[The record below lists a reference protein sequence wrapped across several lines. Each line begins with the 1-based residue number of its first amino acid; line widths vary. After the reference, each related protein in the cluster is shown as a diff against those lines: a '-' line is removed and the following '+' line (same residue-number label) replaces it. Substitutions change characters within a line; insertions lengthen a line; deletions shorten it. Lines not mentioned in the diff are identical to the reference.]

1 MLKAMTHRTSPPPAR
16 KTRLAALTKAELIAC
31 LESLPCS
38 PEHRLET
45 CPVERLKLEL
55 STHEV
60 ELETQ
65 NEELRASQAIIE
77 EARDRYSN
85 LYEFA
90 PVGYVTLDKLGY
102 IQEINLTGAAKLD
115 SNRSA
120 VLGKPL
126 ILWLEAESHGVFH
139 QHIKHVFTTSDRVV
153 DEVLLHCTDAP
164 PRHIS
169 LVSNTV
175 THGPE
180 AMQICRTA
188 LVDIT
193 PLKDKET
200 ELTLS
205 RQQLRNLSA
214 HMDQVREDERRRL
227 AREIHDELG
236 QKLTSLRFEV
246 AMLNTGMT
254 APPSDWAHSTASLLK
269 LIDETIESVRTIA
282 SDLRPAVLDL
292 GLAAAIEWQVQE
304 LRRRTG
310 IACLLKL
317 GEQEIRLDDAR
328 ATAIFRIVQE
338 SLTNIVRHA
347 QASQIKL
354 SLRQRGDR
362 LLIQIGDNGVGMTA
376 DAMQQP
382 RSFGIAGMR
391 ERVLLLDGS
400 IEINS
405 RPGRGT
411 QLKVSIPLQD
421 RRKAAGGR
429 RKSETQGE
437 RRAET

>member
-1 MLKAMTHRTSPPPAR
+1 
-16 KTRLAALTKAELIAC
+16 
-31 LESLPCS
+31 
-38 PEHRLET
+38 
-45 CPVERLKLEL
+45 
-55 STHEV
+55 
-60 ELETQ
+60 
-65 NEELRASQAIIE
+65 
-77 EARDRYSN
+77 
-85 LYEFA
+85 
-90 PVGYVTLDKLGY
+90 
-102 IQEINLTGAAKLD
+102 
-115 SNRSA
+115 
-120 VLGKPL
+120 
-126 ILWLEAESHGVFH
+126 
-139 QHIKHVFTTSDRVV
+139 
-153 DEVLLHCTDAP
+153 
-164 PRHIS
+164 
-169 LVSNTV
+169 
-175 THGPE
+175 
-180 AMQICRTA
+180 
-188 LVDIT
+188 
-193 PLKDKET
+193 
-200 ELTLS
+200 
-205 RQQLRNLSA
+205 
-214 HMDQVREDERRRL
+214 
-227 AREIHDELG
+227 
-236 QKLTSLRFEV
+236 
-246 AMLNTGMT
+246 
-254 APPSDWAHSTASLLK
+254 
-269 LIDETIESVRTIA
+269 
-282 SDLRPAVLDL
+282 
-292 GLAAAIEWQVQE
+292 VQE